1 MRDINLNTLSPEPQ
15 KVRAL
20 DLVLR
25 STPEFR
31 QDFMVPDDEIV
42 GRGVIMQ
49 LGEWEPVPKDE

>member
-1 MRDINLNTLSPEPQ
+1 MRDINLNTLNPEPQ

-31 QDFMVPDDEIV
+31 LDFKVPDDEIV
-42 GRGVIMQ
+42 GRGFIKQ
-49 LGEWEPVPKDE
+49 LGEWEPVAKDE

>member
-1 MRDINLNTLSPEPQ
+1 VRDINLNTLNPEPQ

-31 QDFMVPDDEIV
+31 LDFMVPDDEIV
-42 GRGVIMQ
+42 GRGFI
-49 LGEWEPVPKDE
+49 K